1 MMDILQIPKTKRAA
15 ALRAMDIP
23 ALFAA
28 VRLLQEASEEVPPS
42 AVRRLEEY
50 GNVMRMREF
59 DNSYGCLYLAG
70 VDEAG
75 RGPLA
80 GDVYTAA
87 VIFDKGIMIE
97 GLNDSKKLS
106 PAKRETLYDVI
117 CERALSYQITTAS
130 VARID
135 EINIRNATYE
145 SMCAS
150 VRGLRPAP
158 EFVLVDGDA
167 IRNLAVPHEC
177 VIKGDA
183 TSLSIA
189 AASILAKVSRDR
201 YMIELDKQYP
211 EYGFAKHK
219 GYGTR
224 EHIEA
229 IRKFGPCPL
238 HRRSFLTNILGGK
251 QT

>member
-1 MMDILQIPKTKRAA
+1 MDILQIPKSKRAA
-15 ALRAMDIP
+15 ALRQAEIP
-23 ALFAA
+23 VLLAA
-28 VRLLQEASEEVPPS
+28 VRTLHEASESVPPS

-59 DNSYGCLYLAG
+59 DNGYSYLYVAG

-87 VIFDKGIMIE
+87 VIFDKGTMIE
-97 GLNDSKKLS
+97 GLNDSKKLT
-106 PAKRETLYDVI
+106 PAKREALFDVI
-117 CERALSYQITTAS
+117 CERALAYQITTADA
-130 VARID
+130 ARID

-150 VRGLRPAP
+150 VRALQPAA

-167 IRNLAVPHEC
+167 VIGMTLPHEC

-183 TSLSIA
+183 TSLSVA
-189 AASILAKVSRDR
+189 AASVLAKVSRDR
-201 YMIELDKQYP
+201 YMEEMDKLYP
-211 EYGFAKHK
+211 QYGFAKHK

-224 EHIEA
+224 EHVEA
-229 IRKFGPCPL
+229 LRKYGPCPI
-238 HRRSFLTNILGGK
+238 HRRSFLTKILGGDAL
-251 QT
+251 

>member
-1 MMDILQIPKTKRAA
+1 MDILHIPKTKRAA
-15 ALRAMDIP
+15 ALRAMDVP

-28 VRLLQEASEEVPPS
+28 VRTLQEAEQEVPPS
-42 AVRRLEEY
+42 AVRRLEQY
-50 GNVMRMREF
+50 GNVLRMREF
-59 DNSYGCLYLAG
+59 DNSFGYLYLAG

-87 VIFDKGIMIE
+87 VVFDKGVTIE

-106 PAKRETLYDVI
+106 PAKREALYDVI
-117 CERALSYQITTAS
+117 CERALAYHITTAS

-158 EFVLVDGDA
+158 EYVLVDGDA
-167 IRNLAVPHEC
+167 IRNLTLPHEC

-201 YMIELDKQYP
+201 YMLELDKQYP

-219 GYGTR
+219 GYGTS
-224 EHIEA
+224 EHIDA
-229 IRKFGPCPL
+229 IRKYGPCPL
-238 HRRSFLTNILGGK
+238 HRRSFLTKILGDK
-251 QT
+251 PL

>member
-1 MMDILQIPKTKRAA
+1 MDILHIPKNNRAA
-15 ALRAMDIP
+15 ALRAMEVP

-28 VRLLQEASEEVPPS
+28 VRTLQEAEQEVPPS
-42 AVRRLEEY
+42 AVRRLEQY
-50 GNVMRMREF
+50 GNVLRMREF
-59 DNSYGCLYLAG
+59 DNSFGYLYLAG

-87 VIFDKGIMIE
+87 VIFDKGVTIE

-106 PAKRETLYDVI
+106 PAKREALYDVI
-117 CERALSYQITTAS
+117 CARALAYHITTAS

-158 EFVLVDGDA
+158 EYVLVDGDA
-167 IRNLAVPHEC
+167 IRNLTLPHEC

-201 YMIELDKQYP
+201 YMLELDKQYP

-219 GYGTR
+219 GYGTS
-224 EHIEA
+224 EHIDA
-229 IRKFGPCPL
+229 IRKYGPCPL
-238 HRRSFLTNILGGK
+238 HRRSFLTKILGDK
-251 QT
+251 PL

>member
-1 MMDILQIPKTKRAA
+1 MDTILQIPKSKRAA
-15 ALRAMDIP
+15 ALRQMEIP
-23 ALFAA
+23 ALFSA
-28 VRLLQEASEEVPPS
+28 VRSLQEADEIVPAS

-59 DNSYGCLYLAG
+59 DNRYHYLYVAG

-87 VIFDKGIMIE
+87 VIFDKGTMIE

-106 PAKRETLYDVI
+106 AAKREALYDVI
-117 CERALSYQITTAS
+117 CERALAYHISTAS
-130 VARID
+130 PERID
-135 EINIRNATYE
+135 KINIRNATYE

-150 VRGLRPAP
+150 VHALHPAP

-167 IRNLAVPHEC
+167 IKNLETPHEC

-201 YMIELDKQYP
+201 YMMELDKQYP
-211 EYGFAKHK
+211 QYGFAKHK

-224 EHIEA
+224 EHVDA
-229 IRKFGPCPL
+229 IVKYGPCPA
-238 HRRSFLTNILGGK
+238 HRRSFLTKILGGDML
-251 QT
+251 

>member
-1 MMDILQIPKTKRAA
+1 MDILHIPKTKRAA
-15 ALRAMDIP
+15 ALRAMEVP

-28 VRLLQEASEEVPPS
+28 VRTLQEAEQEVPPS

-50 GNVMRMREF
+50 GNVLRMREF
-59 DNSYGCLYLAG
+59 DNSYGYLYLAG

-87 VIFDKGIMIE
+87 VIFDKGVTIE

-106 PAKRETLYDVI
+106 PAKREALYDII
-117 CERALSYQITTAS
+117 CKRALAYHVTTAS

-158 EFVLVDGDA
+158 EYVLVDGDA
-167 IRNLAVPHEC
+167 IHNLTLPHEC

-201 YMIELDKQYP
+201 YMQELDKQYP

-219 GYGTR
+219 GYGTS
-224 EHIEA
+224 EHIDA
-229 IRKFGPCPL
+229 IRKYGPCPL
-238 HRRSFLTNILGGK
+238 HRRSFLTKILGDNPL
-251 QT
+251 